1 MKHFFQRFGLL
12 VMLMLNLAAQAQ
24 VLEPVKW
31 RFTTESLGNDEFN
44 LVFIAKI
51 EPRWH
56 LYSQDIPMSPPATT
70 FTFEKNADFELIGKV
85 TESKS
90 VEQYDPNFEMTL
102 KFFSVEA
109 TFKQKVKV
117 GAGKSVT
124 VKGNVEFMS
133 CDDTRCLPPA
143 EEPFSFSLQSASMAA
158 APVAV
163 GGAATAP
170 LDPVKWTYD
179 IENVNGNQFEL
190 VFNAAI
196 DKGFHLYSLSIPQDG
211 PLPTE
216 FSFETSSAY
225 RLEDKM
231 TEGNNGIKAMDEI
244 FKMEIT
250 YFEEKASFRQKI
262 VSKEKQFTVSG
273 TIAYMV
279 CNDQGCVALYHDFSI
294 PVNDNSLGGASDAT
308 KQLSAEKGASDITG
322 ANASLWGFFLLAFL
336 GGLAAILTP
345 CVFPMIP
352 MTVSFFMKDKENKLK
367 GQLQAIVYGISII
380 AIYTL
385 IGSILAVVAGPDI
398 ANWLSTHW
406 IPNIL
411 FFLIFVVFA
420 ASFFG
425 MFEITMPHWIVNK
438 SDAKADQGGF
448 MGSVFM
454 ALTLVLVSFSC
465 TGPIVGTILVESA
478 GGQVLKPII
487 GMFGFSLAFALPF
500 TLFAFFPGW
509 LSNLPKSGG
518 WLNSVKVVLGF
529 LELALGLKF
538 LSVADQ
544 TYHWG
549 ILDREVYLA
558 LWIVIFF
565 LMGMYLLGKLK
576 FAHDDDVP
584 YLSVPR
590 LVLSII
596 TFSFVVYLFP
606 GMFGAP
612 LKALSGYMP
621 PMHTHDFD
629 LNKMIRDNSSLAT
642 GNFSQDT
649 KKNELCETPK
659 FHEKLHL
666 PHGLQGYFDFEQGLA
681 CAKATNKPMFID
693 FTGHGCVNC
702 REMEANVWSDPR
714 VLRILQE
721 EYLIIALYVDD
732 KTDLPQNEWVT
743 STYDNK
749 VKKTIG
755 RKYADFQI
763 TKFNVNAQPFYV
775 LMGHNNEVLVQ
786 PRAYNLNVD
795 EFVAFLEQG
804 VKNFKEGRAAYSIQ

>member
-12 VMLMLNLAAQAQ
+12 VMLMLNLASQAQ

-170 LDPVKWTYD
+170 LDPVKWTYA

-294 PVNDNSLGGASDAT
+294 PVNDNSLRGASDAT

-804 VKNFKEGRAAYSIQ
+804 VKNFKEGKAAYSIQ